1 MSDDTERDERDDPGE
16 DGAASG
22 GRWLPKKALVV
33 VNTGNGKGKTTAAL
47 GVLFRAWG
55 RGYHVCMLQF
65 IKSTTSNYGE
75 NKAAKKTGIEI
86 EGLGGGFTW
95 LSKDIEKDK
104 ALARE
109 LWERCKAKIASG
121 EYDIVAL
128 DEFTYPLA
136 YGWLP
141 TSEIV
146 EFLRTRPPRTH
157 VIITGRDAP
166 QELIDYADLVTEM
179 KEIKHP
185 FQQGLKAQR
194 AWSVQ
199 LTPRLPAT
207 CRRRTTGSLSP
218 SCITQRQLRTGFLLG
233 SVGMS

>member
-1 MSDDTERDERDDPGE
+1 MTDEPQDTGESDAGD
-16 DGAASG
+16 SG
-22 GRWLPKKALVV
+22 KTPRKALVV

-55 RGYHVCMLQF
+55 RGYNVCMLQF

-75 NKAAKKTGIEI
+75 NKAAKKIGMEI
-86 EGLGGGFTW
+86 VSLGGGFTW

-109 LWERCKAKIASG
+109 LWNQCKQRIASG
-121 EYDIVAL
+121 DYDIVAL

-141 TSEIV
+141 VDEVI
-146 EFLRTRPPRTH
+146 EFLKSRPARTH

-166 QELIDYADLVTEM
+166 QELIEYADLVTDMTEV
-179 KEIKHP
+179 KHP
-185 FQQGLKAQR
+185 FQQGLKAQ
-194 AWSVQ
+194 
-199 LTPRLPAT
+199 P
-207 CRRRTTGSLSP
+207 G
-218 SCITQRQLRTGFLLG
+218 IEF
-233 SVGMS
+233 

>member
-1 MSDDTERDERDDPGE
+1 MSDE
-16 DGAASG
+16 
-22 GRWLPKKALVV
+22 PKAPKHSLVV

-55 RGYHVCMLQF
+55 RGLNVCMLQF

-75 NKAAKKTGIEI
+75 NKAARKAGIEI
-86 EGLGGGFTW
+86 IGLGGGFTW
-95 LSKDIEKDK
+95 LSTDIEKDK

-109 LWERCKAKIASG
+109 LWDQCKEKIASG
-121 EYDIVAL
+121 DYDVVAL

-141 TSEIV
+141 TEEVI
-146 EFLRTRPPRTH
+146 EFLKQRPKRTH

-185 FQQGLKAQR
+185 FQQGIKAQ
-194 AWSVQ
+194 
-199 LTPRLPAT
+199 P
-207 CRRRTTGSLSP
+207 G
-218 SCITQRQLRTGFLLG
+218 IEF
-233 SVGMS
+233 

>member
-1 MSDDTERDERDDPGE
+1 MSDEHEVDEGSEGE
-16 DGAASG
+16 PK
-22 GRWLPKKALVV
+22 LPKKALVV

-55 RGYHVCMLQF
+55 RGYSVCMLQF

-75 NKAAKKTGIEI
+75 NKAAKKVGIEMI
-86 EGLGGGFTW
+86 SLGGGFTW

-109 LWERCKAKIASG
+109 LWEQCKVKISSG
-121 EYDIVAL
+121 EYDVVAL

-141 TSEIV
+141 TSDVV
-146 EFLRTRPPRTH
+146 EFLKTRPLRTH

-179 KEIKHP
+179 REIKHP
-185 FQQGLKAQR
+185 FADQGLKAQ
-194 AWSVQ
+194 
-199 LTPRLPAT
+199 P
-207 CRRRTTGSLSP
+207 G
-218 SCITQRQLRTGFLLG
+218 IEF
-233 SVGMS
+233 